1 MAIEISKES
10 GGGDTTDT
18 NEGNH
23 KDGPPPPLSHLPSG
37 DTTDTN
43 EGNYKDGP
51 PPPLSHLPT
60 SSSLSISTYITSSAG
75 MEVEDDNHRSSIISS
90 LDDDVGSEM
99 AIEISKESGGGD
111 TTDTN
116 EGNHKDGPPPPLS
129 HLPTSSSSSISSSST
144 STQLGKRVIKQPER
158 YGHMSTKQATTST
171 GRISVEALQIGLKN
185 GNGTMC
191 YMNGMLRLWFY
202 ASGGS
207 LESLVEKVAQ
217 ERSTHGKPI
226 DDFIQ
231 QLDSLWVFFRNGK
244 KNRSSYCMKALFKSF
259 QDLYDHRH
267 RGLSAFNWNEQQFAL
282 DFFMM
287 VFNLLFPSRND
298 ADANDGFGVCDVI
311 EKTYTE
317 CSVCSFKQTKSSS
330 LEASNFMIANIDAS
344 AFGPNKLKI
353 NFLEMIKLKPVEV
366 ISQQCSDCVSR
377 IKSNPKRKHDGQSVD
392 AAEQLNGLRMTR
404 ECHFKTKCLID
415 PLQQFVL
422 ITIPKL
428 HAHHQNTQSKHIPLP
443 PGKFELPNNGYWEVW
458 AVLLYTGKRCG
469 VGSSGHYYVITAD
482 GKFDDENVYYDADFF
497 NKVKRNGYIND
508 ENGTS
513 AYIDMLVLKSVPSSN
528 PLLSTNIVS
537 SFHQNNYVVLDA
549 FKERLFMPGEEKL
562 FGQFDNYKANLQ
574 YTSSKFIPG
583 DRNIAKKRFYLF
595 ELQHEWIEEKLIPRI
610 KAVCGM
616 LIPTQCTS
624 FTYTI
629 IYAGNS
635 FQEPHYDGGKPG
647 VSFLFSIKKYSEP
660 LYILMY
666 DFGSFNEEEQSIGY
680 SKLQIPEYHC
690 VMFKSDKFLHGG
702 GIHKE
707 QDPRIFVH
715 FKENA
720 SDNDFHLVSD
730 VKLTKLLKEE

>member
-1 MAIEISKES
+1 MEAEDDNHRPSIISSSLDDDVGSEMAIETIKES

-18 NEGNH
+18 NE
-23 KDGPPPPLSHLPSG
+23 
-37 DTTDTN
+37 
-43 EGNYKDGP
+43 
-51 PPPLSHLPT
+51 LPT
-60 SSSLSISTYITSSAG
+60 SSSSSISTYITSSAG
-75 MEVEDDNHRSSIISS
+75 MEAEDDNHRSSIISS

-99 AIEISKESGGGD
+99 AIEITKESGGGD

-116 EGNHKDGPPPPLS
+116 EGNHKDGPPPPLP
-129 HLPTSSSSSISSSST
+129 HLSTSSSSSISSSST

-217 ERSTHGKPI
+217 ERSTHGTPI

-231 QLDSLWVFFRNGK
+231 QLDSLWVFFRNEGK
-244 KNRSSYCMKALFKSF
+244 NTSSYCMKALFKSF
-259 QDLYDHRH
+259 EDLYNHRH
-267 RGLSAFNWNEQQFAL
+267 RGLSDFNWNEQQFAL

-344 AFGPNKLKI
+344 AFGPNKRKI
-353 NFLEMIKLKPVEV
+353 NFLEMMKLKPVEV

-377 IKSNPKRKHDGQSVD
+377 IKNNPKRKHDGQSVD
-392 AAEQLNGLRMTR
+392 VVEQLNGLRMTR
-404 ECHFKTKCLID
+404 ECHCKTKCLID

-428 HAHHQNTQSKHIPLP
+428 HAHHQNTQSKHISLP
-443 PGKFELPNNGYWEVW
+443 QGKFELPNNGYWEVR

-482 GKFDDENVYYDADFF
+482 GKFDDENVYYDHNFF
-497 NKVKRNGYIND
+497 ENVKRNGYIND
-508 ENGTS
+508 ENGTP
-513 AYIDMLVLKSVPSSN
+513 AYIDMLVLKSVPSSD

-574 YTSSKFIPG
+574 YTSANYIPG
-583 DRNIAKKRFYLF
+583 DRNIAQKRFYLF
-595 ELQHEWIEEKLIPRI
+595 ELQHDWIEEKLIPRI

-635 FQEPHYDGGKPG
+635 FQEPHYDGDKPG

-707 QDPRIFVH
+707 KDPRIFVH

-720 SDNDFHLVSD
+720 SDKDFHLVSD